1 MSPKINLES
10 NRGVHNEYFS
20 KLNALLKKDGP
31 GHAVIVLDL
40 DILDK
45 NLGELKNTIG
55 DLERFRVVV
64 KSLPSINLIRYIL
77 EQTQTR
83 KAMVFHRPFL
93 NLIAEEFPE
102 ADVLL
107 GKPFP
112 VQAARTFYRELKE
125 TSRFDPTQN
134 LQWLIDTHQRLLQ
147 YRQLAHNLDQKL
159 RINIEIDVGFHRGGI
174 PEPERLAALLE
185 TIRNDQTHLTFAGF
199 MGYDP
204 HVPKSGKVFIPTE
217 KAHSKV
223 LKRYGQF
230 IELLKEKFP
239 DLYDEATTF
248 NGAGS
253 PTYTHY
259 QGENLLNDL
268 CVGSALIKPT
278 NFDLASLS
286 GHTPAMFI
294 ATPVLKKMRGVR
306 IPFLEFLTPIMPK
319 LKRSWGTTIFIY
331 GGYWKALPMSP
342 DGLTTNSLYGR
353 STNQEMLIGP
363 ENTAVDVDDYVFFR
377 PTQSESVMLQFGDLV
392 ITRGGEIVGKWPVF
406 SQSV

>member
-40 DILDK
+40 DILDQ
-45 NLGELKNTIG
+45 NLSELKNTIG

-125 TSRFDPTQN
+125 TSRFDPAKN

-147 YRQLAHNLDQKL
+147 YQQLAHDLDQKL

-174 PEPERLAALLE
+174 PEPEKLA
-185 TIRNDQTHLTFAGF
+185 Q
-199 MGYDP
+199 
-204 HVPKSGKVFIPTE
+204 
-217 KAHSKV
+217 
-223 LKRYGQF
+223 
-230 IELLKEKFP
+230 
-239 DLYDEATTF
+239 
-248 NGAGS
+248 
-253 PTYTHY
+253 
-259 QGENLLNDL
+259 
-268 CVGSALIKPT
+268 
-278 NFDLASLS
+278 
-286 GHTPAMFI
+286 
-294 ATPVLKKMRGVR
+294 
-306 IPFLEFLTPIMPK
+306 
-319 LKRSWGTTIFIY
+319 
-331 GGYWKALPMSP
+331 
-342 DGLTTNSLYGR
+342 
-353 STNQEMLIGP
+353 
-363 ENTAVDVDDYVFFR
+363 
-377 PTQSESVMLQFGDLV
+377 
-392 ITRGGEIVGKWPVF
+392 
-406 SQSV
+406 

>member
-1 MSPKINLES
+1 MIHGGKFAGNP
-10 NRGVHNEYFS
+10 GAHNQYFS
-20 KLNALLKKDGP
+20 KLNAMLKKDGP

-45 NLGELKNTIG
+45 NLSELKNTIG

-77 EQTQTR
+77 EKTETR

-112 VQAARTFYRELKE
+112 VQAARTFYRELKA

-147 YRQLAHNLDQKL
+147 YQQLAHDLDQKL

-174 PEPERLAALLE
+174 PEPDKLMPLLE
-185 TIRNDQTHLTFAGF
+185 TIRSDQAHLIFAGF

-204 HVPKSGKVFIPTE
+204 HVPKSGKVFIPTD

-223 LKRYGQF
+223 LKSYGQF

-239 DLYDEATTF
+239 DLYAGATTF

-259 QGENLLNDL
+259 QGEQLLNDL
-268 CVGSALIKPT
+268 SIGSVLMKPA

-286 GHTPAMFI
+286 GHAPAMFI

-306 IPFLEFLTPIMPK
+306 VPYLEFLAPIMPK

-342 DGLTTNSLYGR
+342 EGLVINNLFGR
-353 STNQEMLIGP
+353 STNQEMWIGP
-363 ENTAVDVDDYVFFR
+363 QSTAVEVDDYVFFR

-392 ITRGGEIVGKWPVF
+392 IVRNSEIVGRWPVF
-406 SQSV
+406 SQT